1 MLQGSLEFIYIDVWL
16 FLWIWG
22 GGFILVEGE
31 FVVIREGY
39 TVLLDVDIFIF
50 NTLFIDGKDLLILVY
65 YKVYMEDECFN
76 GKLFM
81 YLYI

>member
-22 GGFILVEGE
+22 GDFILVEGE

-39 TVLLDVDIFIF
+39 IVLLDVDIFIF

-65 YKVYMEDECFN
+65 YKVYMEDECFI